1 MGTLSSKQPTAVDL
15 ARIEKQ
21 KYQKEQEE
29 KRRMDI
35 KKMYAKYQQF
45 AEDFISYLQQ
55 CNIPKLIIN
64 AGSEGEDYLDIRYT
78 SKYGIKIADWIR
90 VEIITLDACLKYCR
104 SDNSYKALEKIS
116 GNLYQLILDSVKE
129 HGITGVNIKKHVIL
143 EKSYNY
149 TIRLYWK

>member
-64 AGSEGEDYLDIRYT
+64 AG
-78 SKYGIKIADWIR
+78 ADWIR